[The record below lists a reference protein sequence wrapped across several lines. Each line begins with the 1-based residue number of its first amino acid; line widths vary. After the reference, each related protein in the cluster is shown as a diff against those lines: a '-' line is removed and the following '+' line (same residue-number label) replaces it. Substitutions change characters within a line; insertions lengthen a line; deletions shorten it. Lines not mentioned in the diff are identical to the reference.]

1 MFDHCLQTGPVEEL
15 DRTDLGTKEAETLA
29 ERLHGHEHH
38 HRRPGLTRQKSQP
51 RRRDDTEGP
60 FTADHHL

>member
-15 DRTDLGTKEAETLA
+15 DHADLRTKEAETFA

-38 HRRPGLTRQKSQP
+38 HRRPGLTRQKSRPAP
-51 RRRDDTEGP
+51 R
-60 FTADHHL
+60 